1 MKGFQLQNPTLDV
14 SPRDVAATIKL
25 GTTVTAAKD
34 KRRSIQRT
42 KELFSAA
49 IPDAG
54 ITVPGIFNLGAFITY
69 EVGISAM
76 FAGTATFQ
84 SGLSASLPDTAKLI
98 ADISAPDQS
107 SASGFD
113 SVSIKPIFDV
123 QAVSASVTMAAFT
136 QPTLA
141 FGIELT
147 KIGRFEVNV
156 NVKLPIVSATL
167 EAAFSKNDLAT
178 RMSRLTTL

>member
-1 MKGFQLQNPTLDV
+1 M
-14 SPRDVAATIKL
+14 
-25 GTTVTAAKD
+25 
-34 KRRSIQRT
+34 
-42 KELFSAA
+42 
-49 IPDAG
+49 
-54 ITVPGIFNLGAFITY
+54 PGIFNLGAFITY
-69 EVGISAM
+69 EVGISAT

-107 SASGFD
+107 SATGFD

-123 QAVSASVTMAAFT
+123 QVLSASVTVAAFT
-136 QPTLA
+136 QPKLA
-141 FGIELT
+141 FGIELSRN
-147 KIGRFEVNV
+147 GRFEVNV

-178 RMSRLTTL
+178 RINRLKIL